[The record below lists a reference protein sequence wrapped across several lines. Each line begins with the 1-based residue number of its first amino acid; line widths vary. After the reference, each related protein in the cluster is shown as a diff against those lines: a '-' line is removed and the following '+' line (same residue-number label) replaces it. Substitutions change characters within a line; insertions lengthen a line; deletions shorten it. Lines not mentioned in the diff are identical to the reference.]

1 MKATTDWKKHLP
13 SSLRGALEPRD
24 LVLAVCGGILLWA
37 PLAYGSVN
45 PWAYV
50 SLGLALAILSTI
62 LLARVGLAPFFARD
76 SLGTL
81 PRPPLWGLV
90 LAAALLVLFQLV
102 PLPQGVVGWLSP
114 QAVQIRSLGNAY
126 GLGPLSKAQAKKNFP
141 AAVFPRPRP
150 RHHLGFERGVSD
162 DSPGGDSGDHRQ
174 EGGL

>member
-37 PLAYGSVN
+37 PLAYGSVH

-76 SLGTL
+76 S
-81 PRPPLWGLV
+81 P
-90 LAAALLVLFQLV
+90 LV
-102 PLPQGVVGWLSP
+102 PCPALP
-114 QAVQIRSLGNAY
+114 
-126 GLGPLSKAQAKKNFP
+126 
-141 AAVFPRPRP
+141 
-150 RHHLGFERGVSD
+150 
-162 DSPGGDSGDHRQ
+162 SGA
-174 EGGL
+174 